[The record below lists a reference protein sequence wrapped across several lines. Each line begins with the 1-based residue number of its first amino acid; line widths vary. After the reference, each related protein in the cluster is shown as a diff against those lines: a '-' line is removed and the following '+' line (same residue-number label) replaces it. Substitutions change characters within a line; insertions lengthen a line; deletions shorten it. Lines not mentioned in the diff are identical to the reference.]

1 MITYFRYTS
10 IRGDRVDILYDN
22 IKHAFYQPCDNEMI
36 ILLHFNLKNAIMFGK
51 KKHVDVQFY
60 TEVGEITTG
69 RATTKALY
77 SFAFFSVE
85 YHRFA
90 WRAD

>member
-1 MITYFRYTS
+1 M
-10 IRGDRVDILYDN
+10 DILYDN